1 MLDFPSGNP
10 QQEEDQTTPFEQ
22 SFLKLLTG
30 ALMGRMC
37 HSMNLHV
44 VAIALPGICWDICW
58 DGSWRV
64 QVKPLHTNIWEIPGL
79 KLNLQVCSYSYP
91 YPCHLGNLPHCC
103 LQQFGKLPGAQYN
116 LETVGPYARLHLTV
130 HRASKLFLG
139 FCPSWCLDLL
149 TLIPSL
155 KNMPPAAL
163 TADSLASK
171 ARARYMWNI
180 WSLCGSVC

>member
-58 DGSWRV
+58 EGS
-64 QVKPLHTNIWEIPGL
+64 
-79 KLNLQVCSYSYP
+79 
-91 YPCHLGNLPHCC
+91 
-103 LQQFGKLPGAQYN
+103 
-116 LETVGPYARLHLTV
+116 
-130 HRASKLFLG
+130 
-139 FCPSWCLDLL
+139 
-149 TLIPSL
+149 
-155 KNMPPAAL
+155 
-163 TADSLASK
+163 
-171 ARARYMWNI
+171 
-180 WSLCGSVC
+180 